1 MSVDLKKGPGEQ
13 INRILCFENTATN
26 CCRLQTQ
33 KYRGFFSFYWWC
45 DPVSPLLVMYGG
57 IFLLRD
63 ASFGLHF
70 SSVLRAGVMLWIF
83 VQYST
88 GWSPCCGVQAGGY
101 GAIPR
106 SSAWL
111 SWTDRGKW
119 PFPTARKHST
129 PRCRFRI
136 LGCLLPHS
144 SDLVRQESTFSSS
157 LLCLFYL
164 PCVCLLSQHCSG
176 CLEKYWGSFRL
187 RGRMVSSQNCPSCP
201 VIWRGE
207 RVLCWFYF
215 PSSPWL
221 WGPGLN
227 CGKYAVVW
235 PSYSWYLLY
244 CLCLICGV
252 HII

>member
-1 MSVDLKKGPGEQ
+1 MLHSGSISLLCYVQVWCCGSLFNTVLGDPRAVEFRLVVTEQSWGAVPGCPGLTE
-13 INRILCFENTATN
+13 ENG
-26 CCRLQTQ
+26 L
-33 KYRGFFSFYWWC
+33 
-45 DPVSPLLVMYGG
+45 
-57 IFLLRD
+57 FLLPEV
-63 ASFGLHF
+63 GHL
-70 SSVLRAGVMLWIF
+70 
-83 VQYST
+83 
-88 GWSPCCGVQAGGY
+88 
-101 GAIPR
+101 
-106 SSAWL
+106 
-111 SWTDRGKW
+111 
-119 PFPTARKHST
+119 T

-136 LGCLLPHS
+136 LGCLLPRS
-144 SDLVRQESTFSSS
+144 SDPVRQESTFSSS

-187 RGRMVSSQNCPSCP
+187 TGRMVSSQNCPSCP

-252 HII
+252 YII